1 MYEAE
6 PSAFWT
12 MVVLS
17 VKSITA
23 RRISLGYSCKWCHLV
38 EIASGRNILF
48 IATPSE
54 LWFFFFLP
62 WLNYPCSHRT
72 TGICDAEVQTD
83 GCNIWEP
90 QYRSLHVDINFL
102 LQKHLRPLQM
112 SLWAE
117 RSFTVSSLLW
127 DQSIHLT
134 PAFLGFLFIVS
145 GSPW

>member
-54 LWFFFFLP
+54 L
-62 WLNYPCSHRT
+62 
-72 TGICDAEVQTD
+72 
-83 GCNIWEP
+83 
-90 QYRSLHVDINFL
+90 
-102 LQKHLRPLQM
+102 
-112 SLWAE
+112 
-117 RSFTVSSLLW
+117 
-127 DQSIHLT
+127 
-134 PAFLGFLFIVS
+134 
-145 GSPW
+145 